1 MPTSYNWHLDA
12 SSAGAIGGYWVN
24 IDEGVELLRRI
35 GWLSSQP
42 SAFQQALLDAG
53 DWRQVKPGTT
63 INRGGD
69 ENGGVWGIASGQ
81 MNMTSVLGTSSSPVA
96 DIQLPGS
103 WGGFG
108 PIFRRPRGA
117 DATAR
122 LPSLILFVPQ
132 LRLERVLNNH
142 PVWWRAMGELAAGT
156 AFRYGGSLG
165 DTLIR
170 DTRERCAALL
180 LRLGDCRRRD
190 NELGLP
196 VTIIC
201 SQDEFAALANL
212 SRQGAGIVLRQLADA
227 GMISL
232 GYRAINILDAGAMR
246 ALLDGG

>member
-1 MPTSYNWHLDA
+1 MN
-12 SSAGAIGGYWVN
+12 INEGGQ
-24 IDEGVELLRRI
+24 LLRRF
-35 GWLSSQP
+35 GWLSRQTV
-42 SAFQQALLDAG
+42 AIQQALFDAG

-69 ENGGVWGIASGQ
+69 ENGGIWGIASGQ

-96 DIQLPGS
+96 DIQLPAS

-122 LPSLILFVPQ
+122 LLSLVLFVPQ
-132 LRLERVLNNH
+132 LRLEQVLNEH
-142 PVWWRAMGELAAGT
+142 PAWWKAMGELAADT
-156 AFRYGGSLG
+156 SFRYGGSLA
-165 DTLIR
+165 DTMIR
-170 DTRERCAALL
+170 DTRERCAAVL

-196 VTIIC
+196 VTVVC
-201 SQDEFAALANL
+201 SQDEFAAMANL
-212 SRQGAGIVLRQLADA
+212 SRQRAGMALRQLADA
-227 GMISL
+227 DTISL

-246 ALLDGG
+246 ALLDAG

>member
-1 MPTSYNWHLDA
+1 MK
-12 SSAGAIGGYWVN
+12 IE
-24 IDEGVELLRRI
+24 EGRELLQRV
-35 GWLSSQP
+35 GWLSRQP
-42 SAFQQALLDAG
+42 TAFQQALFDVG
-53 DWRQVKPGTT
+53 DWRHVKPGKT
-63 INRGGD
+63 INHGGD

-96 DIQLPGS
+96 DIQLAGS

-132 LRLERVLNNH
+132 LPLERVLNDH
-142 PVWWRAMGELAAGT
+142 PAWWRALGELAAGT

-170 DTRERCAALL
+170 NTLERCAALL
-180 LRLGDCRRRD
+180 LRLSDCRRRD
-190 NELGLP
+190 NELGIP
-196 VTIIC
+196 ITISC

-212 SRQGAGIVLRQLADA
+212 SRQGAGIVLRQLADS

-232 GYRAINILDAGAMR
+232 GYRAIIILDAGAMR
-246 ALLDGG
+246 ALLDAG